1 MKPNPIL
8 PVLDGSLHGG
18 LPGSVV
24 SIDSFASIHDSR
36 PLPAMEGVRGL
47 FFWSVYTL

>member
-1 MKPNPIL
+1 MRPNPTR

-18 LPGSVV
+18 LSGCVV

-36 PLPAMEGVRGL
+36 PLPAMEGGA
-47 FFWSVYTL
+47 WIVY